1 MVIHGY
7 TLFYN
12 EIPLRETDT
21 VMVFRAAVF
30 FPCGTIDPFISPLIR
45 CPWKEVQ
52 LVQTTKTQVSNSHCI
67 LSFTYFD
74 IC

>member
-7 TLFYN
+7 TLFYH
-12 EIPLRETDT
+12 EIALRETDT

-45 CPWKEVQ
+45 CQRKKCSWFKQ
-52 LVQTTKTQVSNSHCI
+52 LRPK
-67 LSFTYFD
+67 
-74 IC
+74 